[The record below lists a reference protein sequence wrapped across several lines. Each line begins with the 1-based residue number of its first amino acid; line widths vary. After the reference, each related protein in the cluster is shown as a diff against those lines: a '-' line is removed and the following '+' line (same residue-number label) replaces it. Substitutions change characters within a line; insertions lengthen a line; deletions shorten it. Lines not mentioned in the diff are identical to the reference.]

1 MNRYLEARDRGVAWL
16 LTKLHED
23 GSYGDGP
30 PDVRVY
36 YKVPCAFLVAGKSDC
51 AAQMLQWI
59 RRHGMT
65 NEGDFGPPTG
75 DARPEYWYSYTNS
88 WVVIGAHRLN
98 QFDISQRGMDFLMR
112 TWDGQSGGFYSS
124 YDPGDENTQADLW
137 VVAGA
142 GRAALITGRIDAAR
156 GVGRWMRQMMDQQPD
171 YPRRMYTVASR
182 ARGVITN
189 FPPDEALRYVLER
202 DAAAGDQY
210 FFHPGIAGG
219 FLANLYQAT
228 GEREWL
234 ELAQRYMLLAE
245 GATDHLFRLGRAG
258 KVGWASAV
266 LYTLTGD
273 EKYRRMA
280 IRVADN
286 LIARQAPDGY
296 WGTMG
301 GSEPHVDATA
311 ELSIWLDEIGQAL
324 GPD

>member
-1 MNRYLEARDRGVAWL
+1 M
-16 LTKLHED
+16 
-23 GSYGDGP
+23 P
-30 PDVRVY
+30 PRET
-36 YKVPCAFLVAGKSDC
+36 S
-51 AAQMLQWI
+51 
-59 RRHGMT
+59 T
-65 NEGDFGPPTG
+65 
-75 DARPEYWYSYTNS
+75 
-88 WVVIGAHRLN
+88 
-98 QFDISQRGMDFLMR
+98 
-112 TWDGQSGGFYSS
+112 SS
-124 YDPGDENTQADLW
+124 TP
-137 VVAGA
+137 
-142 GRAALITGRIDAAR
+142 
-156 GVGRWMRQMMDQQPD
+156 
-171 YPRRMYTVASR
+171 ASR
-182 ARGVITN
+182 
-189 FPPDEALRYVLER
+189 
-202 DAAAGDQY
+202 
-210 FFHPGIAGG
+210 GG